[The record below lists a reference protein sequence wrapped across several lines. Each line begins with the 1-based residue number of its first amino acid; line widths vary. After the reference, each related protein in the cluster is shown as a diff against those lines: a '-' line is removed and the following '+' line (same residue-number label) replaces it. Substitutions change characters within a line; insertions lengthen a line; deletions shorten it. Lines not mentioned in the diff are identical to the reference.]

1 MNNKAWEILTN
12 EEKAAL
18 SLTINHGKSSWQAGE
33 ILNKAHYKYLE
44 IQARARTFF
53 KIFTEYFNM
62 TGGELIPKDSD
73 ITWDFQ
79 EFILCTLQNR
89 LGYRETLRY
98 IGKESP
104 LYHKKAIKRLEVLRG
119 YLEHLQ
125 NHPDPVHQSLYDLII
140 EFDRW
145 NNFRILPEELQEPS
159 AFKRRNKTRLL
170 KHLKNLKELDPFHID
185 RLMNK
190 FVVTKG
196 YKGKSMYLPLVSD
209 TFPDGYEVLHIR
221 VTSKIVKYLSHHLKL
236 YIFKDKDEADDYAY
250 LVSEYLGIENKNCKQ
265 GQRFWP
271 QFRILIKKAFNYNMV
286 NNIIPRRS
294 NLVSAFTDLDKVHLM
309 KMKEITAKDIT
320 APEKRADGST
330 FWSL

>member
-1 MNNKAWEILTN
+1 MNNKAWDILTN

-53 KIFTEYFNM
+53 KIFTEYFEL

-79 EFILCTLQNR
+79 EFILCLLKDR

-98 IGKESP
+98 IGKES
-104 LYHKKAIKRLEVLRG
+104 LLSHKKAIKRLEVLTQ
-119 YLEHLQ
+119 YLEHLK
-125 NHPDPVHQSLYDLII
+125 NHKDETHRALYDLII

-159 AFKRRNKTRLL
+159 AYKRRNKSRLL
-170 KHLKNLKELDPFHID
+170 KHLRNLKELDPYHID

-190 FVVTKG
+190 FTPSKG
-196 YKGKSMYLPLVSD
+196 YTGRIMYLPLVSD
-209 TFPDGYEVLHIR
+209 TFHNGYEVI
-221 VTSKIVKYLSHHLKL
+221 TIKANSKIIKYLSTSLKL

-250 LVSEYLGIENKNCKQ
+250 LVSDYLNLQNKNCKQ

-271 QFRILIKKAFNYNMV
+271 QFRILIKKAFNYNLV
-286 NNIIPRRS
+286 NNIIPRRA
-294 NLVSAFTDLDKVHLM
+294 NLVNAFTDLDKIHLLR
-309 KMKEITAKDIT
+309 MKEITAKDIT
-320 APEKRADGST
+320 APEQRADGST

>member
-53 KIFTEYFNM
+53 KIFTEYFNLS
-62 TGGELIPKDSD
+62 GGELIPKDSD

-104 LYHKKAIKRLEVLRG
+104 LYHKKAIKRLEVLRK
-119 YLEHLQ
+119 YLENLQ
-125 NHPDPVHQSLYDLII
+125 NHPDPVHQALYDLII

-190 FVVTKG
+190 FVVTKS
-196 YKGKSMYLPLVSD
+196 YRGKSMYLPLVSD

-294 NLVSAFTDLDKVHLM
+294 NLVNAFTDLDKVHLL